1 MNRERSEELAAEVKR
16 LYEEEARLPFPYDGC
31 RTLLEGNEDE
41 FEGFIPNLD
50 LYFEDEFE
58 GFIPNLDLYFMDIAG
73 YCSSGTAILKWP
85 EDKVREAQ
93 SRICLTFFELYPQ
106 YGVLKNFISESAAP
120 DLYEDLML
128 YEEMRSKLL
137 ELFSRLLRHNTSGI

>member
-50 LYFEDEFE
+50 LYF
-58 GFIPNLDLYFMDIAG
+58 MDIAG
-73 YCSSGTAILKWP
+73 YCSSSTAILKWP

>member
-31 RTLLEGNEDE
+31 RTLLEGN
-41 FEGFIPNLD
+41 
-50 LYFEDEFE
+50 EDEFE

-128 YEEMRSKLL
+128 YEEMRGKLL
-137 ELFSRLLRHNTSGI
+137 ELFSRLLHHKISGV

>member
-1 MNRERSEELAAEVKR
+1 MNSERIEELAAEVKR

-50 LYFEDEFE
+50 LYF
-58 GFIPNLDLYFMDIAG
+58 MDIAG

-85 EDKVREAQ
+85 EEKVREAHG
-93 SRICLTFFELYPQ
+93 RISLTFFELCPLYCALQ
-106 YGVLKNFISESAAP
+106 NFISESATP

-137 ELFSRLLRHNTSGI
+137 ELFSRLLRHNNDGV

>member
-31 RTLLEGNEDE
+31 RTLLQGN
-41 FEGFIPNLD
+41 
-50 LYFEDEFE
+50 EDEFE

-73 YCSSGTAILKWP
+73 YCSSGTTILKWP
-85 EDKVREAQ
+85 EEKVREAQ
-93 SRICLTFFELYPQ
+93 SRISLTFFELCPQ
-106 YGVLKNFISESAAP
+106 YCALQNFISESATP

>member
-50 LYFEDEFE
+50 LYF
-58 GFIPNLDLYFMDIAG
+58 MDIAG

-93 SRICLTFFELYPQ
+93 SRICLTFFELYPHHCT
-106 YGVLKNFISESAAP
+106 LKNFISESAAP
-120 DLYEDLML
+120 DLYEDLTL

-137 ELFSRLLRHNTSGI
+137 ELFSRLLRHNNDGV

>member
-31 RTLLEGNEDE
+31 RTLLEGN
-41 FEGFIPNLD
+41 
-50 LYFEDEFE
+50 EDEFE

-106 YGVLKNFISESAAP
+106 YGVLKNFISELAAP

>member
-31 RTLLEGNEDE
+31 RTLLEGN
-41 FEGFIPNLD
+41 
-50 LYFEDEFE
+50 EDEFE